1 MDPVD
6 LVIGMFVIGAGIGAV
21 IVLAVV
27 GVVGEK
33 RAALHRSRPLH
44 NLDERRSHRGH
55 HTL

>member
-21 IVLAVV
+21 IALAVV
-27 GVVGEK
+27 GLVGER
-33 RAALHRSRPLH
+33 RAALHQSRPLH